1 VVDLATEHMSTTQ
14 GSTMDERT
22 IAARL
27 AEHEVVANEPGLAEL
42 GAAAFAYAAILLD
55 DDDNLTRLGNPT
67 GEAKKMLQARIEELL
82 EGSTLDDLGDDDLDE
97 DADVE
102 APDLDDID
110 FGGLG

>member
-1 VVDLATEHMSTTQ
+1 
-14 GSTMDERT
+14 MDERT

-67 GEAKKMLQARIEELL
+67 GDAKKMLQARIEELL
-82 EGSTLDDLGDDDLDE
+82 EGSALDSLDDDLDV